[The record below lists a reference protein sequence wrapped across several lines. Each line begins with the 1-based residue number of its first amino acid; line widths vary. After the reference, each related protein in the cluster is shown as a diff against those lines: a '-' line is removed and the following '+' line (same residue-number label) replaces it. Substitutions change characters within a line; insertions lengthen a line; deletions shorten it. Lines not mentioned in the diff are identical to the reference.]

1 MANEAPSVSLMPDPE
16 VWPECS
22 ECHVAYVLRRCL
34 SLSQGYV
41 WLWQQDCK
49 HGRKG
54 SPQPDAVIAERAAPE
69 G

>member
-1 MANEAPSVSLMPDPE
+1 MSSELMPDPT

-22 ECHVAYVLRRCL
+22 ECHTAYIHRRAL
-34 SLSQGYV
+34 SFTRGRV

-54 SPQPDAVIAERAAPE
+54 TPQPEPVLVNADGPVEQ
-69 G
+69 